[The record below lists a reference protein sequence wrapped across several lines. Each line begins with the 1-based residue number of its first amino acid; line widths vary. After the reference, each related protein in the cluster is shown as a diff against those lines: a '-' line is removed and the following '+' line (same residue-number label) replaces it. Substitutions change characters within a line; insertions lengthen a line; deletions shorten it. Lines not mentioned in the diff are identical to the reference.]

1 MANSGQIIKSKST
14 QDYVTL
20 TNDVARGNLSLKA
33 KGLLVHLL
41 SLPCDWVLYKANLYN
56 TINEKKG
63 TIDAAFRELQKEK
76 FILSVK
82 VIDNKG
88 RFIGWNHVVYSKPAE
103 IEKNRDSE
111 NPKSDFTEIGENAPK
126 QKKDLITNKDVKQI
140 NKHIQKP
147 TLLEVENFFLEKGST
162 AEKAKQAFEY
172 YEVADW
178 HDAKGK
184 PVKNWKQKMLAVWLN
199 NNNFKSNFKP
209 TKNKIDYYAETFNR
223 VANLLT
229 GESK

>member
-1 MANSGQIIKSKST
+1 MNQLNWSAVIPARYLIAKDISST
-14 QDYVTL
+14 QKLLLGLISSLSNLKGYCFASNDYL
-20 TNDVARGNLSLKA
+20 AE
-33 KGLLVHLL
+33 LLDISKIRVSQAISDL
-41 SLPCDWVLYKANLYN
+41 
-56 TINEKKG
+56 EKKG
-63 TIDAAFRELQKEK
+63 Y
-76 FILSVK
+76 V
-82 VIDNKG
+82 G
-88 RFIGWNHVVYSKPAE
+88 RIIYRNDKKE
-103 IEKNRDSE
+103 IEQRVLTLVLDKNLDIPIIE
-111 NPKSDFTEIGENAPK
+111 NDNTLSSKIDIPIIENFK
-126 QKKDLITNKDVKQI
+126 ENNKVNNKLNNKI
-140 NKHIQKP
+140 NKNNRP